1 MGGPAPGAGS
11 GMTSTSDLV
20 KQSATELARL
30 VRERELSPVELVQAY
45 IERIEAVNP
54 VLNAV
59 VLPRFDGAIEEA
71 RAAERAVSTGGP
83 LGPLHGVPYTAKE
96 CIEVA
101 GMPCCDG
108 SRIFEG
114 NVSTQDAVV
123 IESLRDAGAILLGKT
138 NIPEFAFHYDSN
150 NLVYGATLNPHDR
163 SRSVGGSSGGEGA
176 ALASGMTAF
185 SVGSDY
191 GGSIRVPCHF
201 CGVVGIKPGP
211 GVVPYAGHF
220 PPQHP
225 VSIQRWSMIGPMAR
239 YVEDLELLLP
249 VFARPNLP
257 RDSGVLPRTFERENP
272 DGLRVAAFEDDGLVP
287 VDRACREAVRMA
299 AAALRED
306 GHEVVEERP
315 PLQAEVRDAFLAV
328 ALAETEAMLV
338 PFIGDRTGEL
348 SPQIA
353 NLLERAPE
361 VDLTLAHYL
370 GRMVQ
375 VTELQHVVYEW
386 LERYPIAI
394 SPIASMP
401 AFPVGTE
408 TLTVDGTEYDEIDF
422 FSLSTYVNAM
432 ALPAAAVP
440 ITRSE
445 EGLPV
450 AVQVIGR
457 RGREMEVLAVARKL
471 EAAFGGWM
479 DPDETAAEA
488 AAPA

>member
-1 MGGPAPGAGS
+1 MNE
-11 GMTSTSDLV
+11 LV
-20 KQSATELARL
+20 KQSATQLARL
-30 VRERELSPVELVQAY
+30 VRERELSPVEVVQAY

-54 VLNAV
+54 GLNAV
-59 VLPRFDGAIEEA
+59 VLPRFDEAIEEA
-71 RAAERAVSTGGP
+71 RTAERAVSTGKP

-101 GMPCCDG
+101 GMPCCDA

-123 IESLRDAGAILLGKT
+123 IESLREAGAVLLGKT

-150 NLVYGATLNPHDR
+150 NLVYGATLNPHER

-176 ALASGMTAF
+176 ALASGMTGF

-249 VFARPNLP
+249 IFARPNLA
-257 RDSGVLPRTFERENP
+257 RDSGVLPRTFERESA
-272 DGLRVAAFEDDGLVP
+272 DGLTVAAFEDDGLVP
-287 VDRACREAVRMA
+287 VDASCREAVRMA

-306 GHEVVEERP
+306 GHEVIDERA
-315 PLQAEVRDAFLAV
+315 PLQAEVREAFVAV
-328 ALAETEAMLV
+328 ALAETESMLV
-338 PFIGDRTGEL
+338 PFIGDRVGEL

-353 NLLERAPE
+353 KLLEQAPE
-361 VDLTLAHYL
+361 ADLTLAHYL

-375 VTELQHVVYEW
+375 ITELQHVVYEW
-386 LERYPIAI
+386 LERHPVAI
-394 SPIASMP
+394 SPIASLP

-408 TLTVDGTEYDEIDF
+408 TLAIDGQEYDEIDF

-450 AVQVIGR
+450 GVQVIGR
-457 RGREMEVLAVARKL
+457 RGREMQVLAVARKL

-479 DPDETAAEA
+479 DPDEA
-488 AAPA
+488 AAPTSAST

>member
-1 MGGPAPGAGS
+1 VGGPPAGARD
-11 GMTSTSDLV
+11 GMTGLV
-20 KQSATELARL
+20 KQSASTMARA
-30 VRERELSPVELVQAY
+30 VREREVSPVELVQAH
-45 IERIEAVNP
+45 IDRAREVNP
-54 VLNAV
+54 ALNAI
-59 VLPRFDGAIEEA
+59 VLPRFEEALEEA
-71 RAAERAVSTGGP
+71 RAAERALSNGAA

-101 GMPCCDG
+101 DMPCCDA
-108 SRIFEG
+108 SKIFEG

-123 IESLRDAGAILLGKT
+123 VESLRDAGAILLGKT

-163 SRSVGGSSGGEGA
+163 SRTVGGSSGGEGA
-176 ALASGMTAF
+176 ALASCMSAF
-185 SVGSDY
+185 GVGSDY

-249 VFARPNLP
+249 IFARPDLA
-257 RDSGVLPRTFERENP
+257 RDSGVVGRHFEP
-272 DGLRVAAFEDDGLVP
+272 GDVDGVRVAVFEDDGLVP
-287 VDRACREAVRMA
+287 VDDACRRA
-299 AAALRED
+299 ARLAGDALREE
-306 GHEVVEERP
+306 GHEVVAERAP
-315 PLQAEVRDAFLAV
+315 VQAEVRAAFEAV
-328 ALAETEAMLV
+328 ALAETAAMLL
-338 PFIGDRTGEL
+338 PFIGERMGEL

-353 NLLERAPE
+353 KLLERTAGP
-361 VDLTLAHYL
+361 DLSLAHYL
-370 GRMVQ
+370 GRMVEI
-375 VTELQHVVYEW
+375 TELQHIVYEW
-386 LERYPIAI
+386 LERQPIAI
-394 SPIASMP
+394 SPVAALP
-401 AFPVGTE
+401 AFPIGTE
-408 TLTVDGTEYDEIDF
+408 TLTVDGREYDEIDF

-440 ITRSE
+440 VTRTA

-457 RGREMEVLAVARKL
+457 RGREMQVLAIARKL
-471 EAAFGGWM
+471 EAAFGGWI
-479 DPDETAAEA
+479 DPDEAAVEATAT
-488 AAPA
+488 

>member
-1 MGGPAPGAGS
+1 M
-11 GMTSTSDLV
+11 SDLV
-20 KQSATELARL
+20 KKSVTELARA
-30 VRERELSPVELVQAY
+30 VREREVSPVELVQAH
-45 IERIEAVNP
+45 IERVEAVNP
-54 VLNAV
+54 ALNAI
-59 VLPRFDGAIEEA
+59 VLPRFDEAIEEA
-71 RAAERAVSTGGP
+71 RAAERALSNGGR

-101 GMPCCDG
+101 GMPCCDA
-108 SRIFEG
+108 SKIFEG

-123 IESLRDAGAILLGKT
+123 VESLRDAGAILIGKT

-176 ALASGMTAF
+176 ALAAGMSAF
-185 SVGSDY
+185 GVGSDY

-201 CGVVGIKPGP
+201 CGVVGIKPGRD
-211 GVVPYAGHF
+211 VVPYTGHF

-225 VSIQRWSMIGPMAR
+225 VSITRWSMIGPMAR

-249 VFARPNLP
+249 IFARPNLARASDIMP
-257 RDSGVLPRTFERENP
+257 RSFERA
-272 DGLRVAAFEDDGLVP
+272 DAAGLEVAIFEDDGLAP
-287 VDRACREAVRMA
+287 VDEACRRAVRMA
-299 AAALRED
+299 GDALRDD
-306 GHEVVEERP
+306 GHAVVEERP
-315 PLQAEVRDAFLAV
+315 PLQAQVREAFFAV
-328 ALAETEAMLV
+328 ALAETAAMLR
-338 PFIGDRTGEL
+338 PFIGDRAGEL

-353 NLLERAPE
+353 RVIGATEEA
-361 VDLTLAHYL
+361 DLGLAHYL
-370 GRMVQ
+370 GRMVEI
-375 VTELQHVVYEW
+375 TELEHIVYEW
-386 LERYPIAI
+386 LERHPIAI

-408 TLTVDGTEYDEIDF
+408 TLTMDGQEYEEIDL
-422 FSLSTYVNAM
+422 FSLSTYANAM

-457 RGREMEVLAVARKL
+457 RGREMEVLAVAKKL

-479 DPDETAAEA
+479 DPDRTAAQA
-488 AAPA
+488 AAAT

>member
-1 MGGPAPGAGS
+1 MSGRDGP
-11 GMTSTSDLV
+11 LI
-20 KQSATELARL
+20 KKSATEMARA
-30 VRERELSPVELVQAY
+30 VRAREVSPVELVQAH
-45 IERIEAVNP
+45 IDRVEAVNP
-54 VLNAV
+54 ALNAI
-59 VLPRFDGAIEEA
+59 VLPRFEEALEEA
-71 RAAERAVSTGGP
+71 RAAERALSNGGVT
-83 LGPLHGVPYTAKE
+83 GPLHGVPYTAKE

-101 GMPCCDG
+101 GMPCCDA
-108 SRIFEG
+108 SKIFEG

-123 IESLRDAGAILLGKT
+123 VESLRDAGAILLGKT

-176 ALASGMTAF
+176 ALASGMSAF
-185 SVGSDY
+185 GIASDY

-201 CGVVGIKPGP
+201 CGVVGIKPGRD
-211 GVVPYAGHF
+211 VVPYTGHF

-225 VSIQRWSMIGPMAR
+225 VSITRWSMIGPMAR

-249 VFARPNLP
+249 IFARPNLARASDIMP
-257 RDSGVLPRTFERENP
+257 RSFEP
-272 DGLRVAAFEDDGLVP
+272 VDAHGLSVAVFEDDDLAP
-287 VDRACREAVRMA
+287 VDESCRGAVRMA
-299 AAALRED
+299 ADALRGE
-306 GHEVVEERP
+306 GHEVTEERP
-315 PLQAEVRDAFLAV
+315 PLQAEVREAFFAV
-328 ALAETEAMLV
+328 ALAETAAMLT
-338 PFIGDRTGEL
+338 PFIGDRVGEL

-353 NLLERAPE
+353 RVIGQTEDA
-361 VDLTLAHYL
+361 DLTLAHFL

-375 VTELQHVVYEW
+375 VTELEHVVYEW
-386 LERYPIAI
+386 FERHPIAI
-394 SPIASMP
+394 SPVASIP

-408 TLTVDGTEYDEIDF
+408 TLMVDGKEYEEIDL

-457 RGREMEVLAVARKL
+457 RGREMEVLAVAKKL

-479 DPDETAAEA
+479 DPDETAAKAESA
-488 AAPA
+488 AV

>member
-1 MGGPAPGAGS
+1 M
-11 GMTSTSDLV
+11 SDLV
-20 KQSATELARL
+20 KKSVTEMARA
-30 VRERELSPVELVQAY
+30 VREREVSPVELVEAHV
-45 IERIEAVNP
+45 ERAEAVNP
-54 VLNAV
+54 AINAI
-59 VLPRFDGAIEEA
+59 VLPRFDEALEEA
-71 RAAERAVSTGGP
+71 RAAERTVSIGGE

-101 GMPCCDG
+101 GMPCCDA

-114 NVSTQDAVV
+114 NISTQDAVV
-123 IESLRDAGAILLGKT
+123 VESLRDAGAILLGKT

-176 ALASGMTAF
+176 ALASGMSAF
-185 SVGSDY
+185 GIGSDY

-201 CGVVGIKPGP
+201 CGVVGIKPGRD
-211 GVVPYAGHF
+211 VVPYTGHF

-225 VSIQRWSMIGPMAR
+225 VSIMRWSMIGPMAR

-249 VFARPNLP
+249 IFARPNLARASDIMP
-257 RDSGVLPRTFERENP
+257 RSFERAGA
-272 DGLRVAAFEDDGLVP
+272 DGLPVAVFEDDGLAL
-287 VDRACREAVRMA
+287 VDDACRRAVQMA
-299 AAALRED
+299 ADALRED

-315 PLQAEVRDAFLAV
+315 PLQAEVREAFFAV
-328 ALAETEAMLV
+328 ALAETAAMLR
-338 PFIGDRTGEL
+338 PFIGDRMGEL

-353 NLLERAPE
+353 RVIGRTDEANLG
-361 VDLTLAHYL
+361 LAHYL
-370 GRMVQ
+370 GRMVEI
-375 VTELQHVVYEW
+375 TELEHVVYEW
-386 LERYPIAI
+386 LERHPIAI
-394 SPIASMP
+394 SPVASLP

-408 TLTVDGTEYDEIDF
+408 TLTIDGQEYEEIDL

-440 ITRSE
+440 ITRSDG
-445 EGLPV
+445 GLPV

-457 RGREMEVLAVARKL
+457 RGHEMEVLAVAKKL
-471 EAAFGGWM
+471 ERAFGGWM

-488 AAPA
+488 AGAAA

>member
-1 MGGPAPGAGS
+1 M
-11 GMTSTSDLV
+11 SDLV
-20 KQSATELARL
+20 KKSVTEMARA
-30 VRERELSPVELVQAY
+30 VREREVSPVELVEAHM
-45 IERIEAVNP
+45 ERAEAVNP
-54 VLNAV
+54 AINAI
-59 VLPRFDGAIEEA
+59 VLPRFEEALEEA
-71 RAAERAVSTGGP
+71 RAAERAVSNGSD

-101 GMPCCDG
+101 GMPCCDA

-114 NVSTQDAVV
+114 NISTQDAVV
-123 IESLRDAGAILLGKT
+123 VESLRDAGAILLGKT

-176 ALASGMTAF
+176 ALASGMSAF
-185 SVGSDY
+185 GIGSDY

-201 CGVVGIKPGP
+201 CGVVGIKPGRD
-211 GVVPYAGHF
+211 VVPYTGHF

-225 VSIQRWSMIGPMAR
+225 VSIMRWSMIGPMAR

-249 VFARPNLP
+249 IFARPNLARASDIIP
-257 RDSGVLPRTFERENP
+257 RSFGHVEA
-272 DGLRVAAFEDDGLVP
+272 DGLPVAAFEADGLAP
-287 VDRACREAVRMA
+287 VDESCRRAVQMA
-299 AAALRED
+299 ADALRED

-315 PLQAEVRDAFLAV
+315 PLQAEVRDAFFAV
-328 ALAETEAMLV
+328 ALAETAAMLR
-338 PFIGDRTGEL
+338 PFIGDRLGEL

-353 NLLERAPE
+353 RVIGATEEA
-361 VDLTLAHYL
+361 DLGLAHYL

-375 VTELQHVVYEW
+375 VTELEHVVYEW
-386 LERYPIAI
+386 LERHPIAI
-394 SPIASMP
+394 SPIASLP

-408 TLTVDGTEYDEIDF
+408 TLTIDGQEYEEIDL

-445 EGLPV
+445 DGLPV

-457 RGREMEVLAVARKL
+457 RGREMEVMAVAKKL
-471 EAAFGGWM
+471 ERAFGGWM
-479 DPDETAAEA
+479 DPDATAAEA
-488 AAPA
+488 AGAAA

>member
-1 MGGPAPGAGS
+1 
-11 GMTSTSDLV
+11 
-20 KQSATELARL
+20 
-30 VRERELSPVELVQAY
+30 
-45 IERIEAVNP
+45 
-54 VLNAV
+54 
-59 VLPRFDGAIEEA
+59 
-71 RAAERAVSTGGP
+71 
-83 LGPLHGVPYTAKE
+83 VPYTAKE

-101 GMPCCDG
+101 GMPCCDA

-123 IESLRDAGAILLGKT
+123 IESLRSAGAILLGKT

-176 ALASGMTAF
+176 ALASGMSAF
-185 SVGSDY
+185 GVGSDY

-201 CGVVGIKPGP
+201 CGVVGIKPGRD
-211 GVVPYAGHF
+211 VVPYTGHF

-225 VSIQRWSMIGPMAR
+225 VSITRWSMIGPMAR

-249 VFARPNLP
+249 IFARPDLA
-257 RDSGVLPRTFERENP
+257 RASDVMPRTFERSSA
-272 DGLRVAAFEDDGLVP
+272 DGLAVAAFEEDGLAP
-287 VDRACREAVRMA
+287 VEGSCRRAVRMA
-299 AAALRED
+299 AEALREE
-306 GHEVVEERP
+306 GHVVVDERP
-315 PLQAEVRDAFLAV
+315 PLQAEVREAFYAV
-328 ALAETEAMLV
+328 ALAETAAMLR
-338 PFIGDRTGEL
+338 PFIGDSVGEL

-353 NLLERAPE
+353 RIIRETDEA
-361 VDLTLAHYL
+361 DLTLAHYL

-375 VTELQHVVYEW
+375 VTELEHVVYEW
-386 LERYPIAI
+386 LERHPIAI

-408 TLTVDGTEYDEIDF
+408 TLTIDGHEYEEIDF
-422 FSLSTYVNAM
+422 FSLSTYPNAM

-440 ITRSE
+440 VTRSE

-457 RGREMEVLAVARKL
+457 RGREMEVLAIARKL

-479 DPDETAAEA
+479 DPDETVAEA
-488 AAPA
+488 AAAA

>member
-1 MGGPAPGAGS
+1 MSELIKGS
-11 GMTSTSDLV
+11 V
-20 KQSATELARL
+20 TEMARA
-30 VRERELSPVELVQAY
+30 VREREVSPVELVQAH
-45 IERIEAVNP
+45 IERAEAVNP
-54 VLNAV
+54 AINAI
-59 VLPRFDGAIEEA
+59 VLPRYEEALEEA
-71 RAAERAVSTGGP
+71 RAAEHALSNGTEP
-83 LGPLHGVPYTAKE
+83 GPLHGVPYTAKE

-101 GMPCCDG
+101 GMPCCDA

-123 IESLRDAGAILLGKT
+123 VESLRDAGAILLGKT

-176 ALASGMTAF
+176 ALASGMSAF
-185 SVGSDY
+185 GIGSDY

-201 CGVVGIKPGP
+201 NGVVGIKPGRD
-211 GVVPYAGHF
+211 VVPYTGHF

-225 VSIQRWSMIGPMAR
+225 VSIMRWSMIGPMAR

-249 VFARPNLP
+249 IFARPDLT
-257 RDSGVLPRTFERENP
+257 RASDIMSRSFERTSA
-272 DGLRVAAFEDDGLVP
+272 DGMPVAVFEDDGLAP
-287 VDRACREAVRMA
+287 VEESCRQAVRMA
-299 AAALRED
+299 AEALRAE
-306 GHEVVEERP
+306 GHDVVQERP
-315 PLQAEVRDAFLAV
+315 PHQAEVREAFVAV
-328 ALAETEAMLV
+328 ALAETAAMLR
-338 PFIGDRTGEL
+338 PFIGDRVGEL

-353 NLLERAPE
+353 RVIGQTEEA
-361 VDLTLAHYL
+361 DLALAHYL

-375 VTELQHVVYEW
+375 VTELEHIVYEW
-386 LERYPIAI
+386 LERHPIAI
-394 SPIASMP
+394 SPIASIP

-408 TLTVDGTEYDEIDF
+408 TLTLDDQEYEEIDL
-422 FSLSTYVNAM
+422 FSLSTYANAL

-440 ITRSE
+440 VTRSA

-457 RGREMEVLAVARKL
+457 RGREMEVLAVAKKL

-479 DPDETAAEA
+479 DPDRAVETPA
-488 AAPA
+488 AA

>member
-1 MGGPAPGAGS
+1 M
-11 GMTSTSDLV
+11 SDLI
-20 KQSATELARL
+20 KESATEMARA
-30 VRERELSPVELVQAY
+30 VREREVSPVELVQAH
-45 IERIEAVNP
+45 IDRTEAVNP
-54 VLNAV
+54 ALNAI
-59 VLPRFDGAIEEA
+59 VLPRFEQALEEA
-71 RAAERAVSTGGP
+71 RAAEQALSNGGP
-83 LGPLHGVPYTAKE
+83 LGPLHGIPYTAKE

-101 GMPCCDG
+101 GMPCSDA

-123 IESLRDAGAILLGKT
+123 IESLREAGAILLAKT

-176 ALASGMTAF
+176 ALASGMSAF
-185 SVGSDY
+185 GVGSDY
-191 GGSIRVPCHF
+191 GGSIRVPAHF

-249 VFARPNLP
+249 IFARPNLA
-257 RDSGVLPRTFERENP
+257 RDSGVVGRGFKPESA
-272 DGLRVAAFEDDGLVP
+272 DGVRVAAFEDDGLAP
-287 VDRACREAVRMA
+287 VTDACRRAVRMA
-299 AAALRED
+299 ADALREG
-306 GHEVVEERP
+306 GHEVVDERAP
-315 PLQAEVRDAFLAV
+315 QQAQVRDAFVAV
-328 ALAETEAMLV
+328 AMAETAAMLM
-338 PFIGDRTGEL
+338 PFIGDRMGDL

-353 NLLERAPE
+353 KLLERTSEA
-361 VDLTLAHYL
+361 DMSLAHYL
-370 GRMVQ
+370 GRMVEI
-375 VTELQHVVYEW
+375 TELQHVVYEW
-386 LERYPIAI
+386 LERNPIAI
-394 SPIASMP
+394 SPIASLP

-408 TLTVDGTEYDEIDF
+408 TLAIDGVEYDEIDL

-445 EGLPV
+445 DGLPV
-450 AVQVIGR
+450 GVQVIGR
-457 RGREMEVLAVARKL
+457 RGHEMQVLSVARKL
-471 EAAFGGWM
+471 EAAFGGYI
-479 DPDETAAEA
+479 DPDRASTPATAA
-488 AAPA
+488 